1 MEPWSRWGGRSLLAL
16 GLVLCVL
23 LGQGQGQGS
32 SSTGPPST
40 RPAYG
45 EDQSIPGLVP
55 RPDPSTLTTQQLL
68 REILALR
75 QILETRLDAIE
86 KQLSGT
92 QKIVERLPTETE
104 SRVGQLQALHGE
116 KFRSIENQFASSK
129 LALDSA
135 LQASEK
141 SVADKNSLS
150 ALAIAKA
157 ETQATKQTDQ
167 LQSAIVTAERTANDK
182 IIALKE
188 RLDRIEGQA
197 TGISGSWLALVGV
210 FGIISI
216 CFSIFIAIRA
226 SATQL
231 EVRSKGG
238 ASS

>member
-1 MEPWSRWGGRSLLAL
+1 MATAYQYRVVLFVLAL
-16 GLVLCVL
+16 WLTLWPWPW
-23 LGQGQGQGS
+23 QGQGQEPLR
-32 SSTGPPST
+32 TTVHAEEQTP
-40 RPAYG
+40 
-45 EDQSIPGLVP
+45 PGLVP
-55 RPDPSTLTTQQLL
+55 RPDPSLLTTQQIL
-68 REILALR
+68 REILSLR
-75 QILETRLDAIE
+75 QILETRIEAID
-86 KQLSGT
+86 KQLQAT
-92 QKIVERLPTETE
+92 AKIVERLPSETE

-182 IIALKE
+182 IITLKE

-197 TGISGSWLALVGV
+197 NGISSSWFVLVGV
-210 FGIISI
+210 FGIISV
-216 CFSIFIAIRA
+216 CLAIFVAIRT
-226 SATQL
+226 SAATL
-231 EVRSKGG
+231 EVQAKK
-238 ASS
+238 SS